1 MPVSTLHRY
10 GYFYTTA
17 RDKPPKKT
25 RCLLRDDMINL
36 IKKIAIYLLILFGI
50 AYGYHYLTGRSI
62 VTLPR
67 EIVDKLQDKS
77 PSTESTNPKYY
88 RKPNEDLLKN

>member
-1 MPVSTLHRY
+1 M
-10 GYFYTTA
+10 
-17 RDKPPKKT
+17 
-25 RCLLRDDMINL
+25 DDMINL